1 MDTMPLFLYG
11 EVSGNITGGNMAVN
25 LPKTNLSLYLA

>member
-11 EVSGNITGGNMAVN
+11 EVSGNITDGNMAVN
-25 LPKTNLSLYLA
+25 LPETNLSIDFA